1 MAEDEHQDEL
11 MAEIER
17 HARTQDERLFY
28 EQYLR
33 RRRRARFQKTLL
45 FSAVTITAVALAI
58 NFLIQ
63 PTSQLQSQLQ
73 KILGIIFPAL
83 AVAGAALAYLQP
95 SSTRI
100 LTNDP
105 QESFART
112 RFYLDTRLE
121 ELKSGLA
128 SSAGAA
134 PTFSEADRAKV
145 LASIQAKLE
154 SEALSSYVAG
164 IQELVST
171 SVKRASVEQLFT
183 TIADRLGREVQDQAK
198 RGNLNL
204 ILGILTTLL
213 GLSVLA
219 YSVFYAPAA
228 QAVNEIL
235 AYFAPRLSLVIL
247 IEVFAYFFLKL
258 YKQSLS
264 EIKYFQNEIT
274 NIESRHLAIQFAAR
288 DPDAS
293 LQLKI
298 VEELMKT
305 ERNFL
310 MSKDQT
316 TVDIEKE
323 RLSRST
329 YSELINT
336 VKDLAKRRE

>member
-1 MAEDEHQDEL
+1 MAEHEHQDEL

-17 HARTQDERLFY
+17 LREKQEERLVY

-33 RRRRARFQKTLL
+33 QRRNAMLRRALL
-45 FSAVTITAVALAI
+45 FTAAAITAAAFAV
-58 NFLIQ
+58 NFFIGSAS
-63 PTSQLQSQLQ
+63 PLQSQVQ
-73 KILGIIFPAL
+73 KVVGILLPAL
-83 AVAGAALAYLQP
+83 AVAAAALAYLQP
-95 SSTRI
+95 SSTRR
-100 LTNDP
+100 LTSDAE
-105 QESFART
+105 ESFART
-112 RFYLDTRLE
+112 RFYLDRRLDE
-121 ELKSGLA
+121 IKSGLTP
-128 SSAGAA
+128 SESAT
-134 PTFSEADRAKV
+134 PTFSDADRAKV

-164 IQELVST
+164 IQELVT
-171 SVKRASVEQLFT
+171 TNVKRASVEQLFT
-183 TIADRLGREVQDQAK
+183 SIADRLGREVQDQAR

-219 YSVFYAPAA
+219 YSVFYAPAT
-228 QAVNEIL
+228 QAANEIV
-235 AYFAPRLSLVIL
+235 AYFVPRVSLVIL

-274 NIESRHLAIQFAAR
+274 NIESRHLAIQFAAK
-288 DPDAS
+288 DPEAS

-316 TVDIEKE
+316 TVDIERE

-336 VKDLAKRRE
+336 VKDLAKKRE

>member
-1 MAEDEHQDEL
+1 MAEQEHQDEL
-11 MAEIER
+11 LAEIER
-17 HARTQDERLFY
+17 LKQKQEERLVY

-33 RRRRARFQKTLL
+33 QRRNAMFRRTLL
-45 FSAVTITAVALAI
+45 VSAVAITAVAFAV
-58 NFLIQ
+58 NFFIES
-63 PTSQLQSQLQ
+63 TSPLQSQLQ
-73 KILGIIFPAL
+73 KVLAILLPAL
-83 AVAGAALAYLQP
+83 AVAAAALAYLQP
-95 SSTRI
+95 SSTRR
-100 LTNDP
+100 LTSDAEEN
-105 QESFART
+105 FART
-112 RFYLDTRLE
+112 RFYFERRLD

-128 SSAGAA
+128 PTESTT
-134 PTFSEADRAKV
+134 PTFSDADRAKV

-164 IQELVST
+164 IQELIT
-171 SVKRASVEQLFT
+171 TNVKRASVEQLFT
-183 TIADRLGREVQDQAK
+183 SIADRLGREVQDQAR

-213 GLSVLA
+213 GLSVLG
-219 YSVFYAPAA
+219 YSVFYAPAT
-228 QAVNEIL
+228 QAANEII
-235 AYFAPRLSLVIL
+235 AYFLPRVSLVIL

-274 NIESRHLAIQFAAR
+274 NIESRHLAIQFAAK
-288 DPDAS
+288 DPDTS

-316 TVDIEKE
+316 TVEIERE

-329 YSELINT
+329 YSELMASIKDI
-336 VKDLAKRRE
+336 VKKRE